1 MFNVRFTVVINRRI
15 YRPRHNCSKR
25 PHLCIA
31 CMKYILITRNCSS
44 SNLHALSKIATTV
57 IINNAAKICRCLEDT
72 ALIVAKGHVVA
83 VIYRTNWE
91 AKPDCSQGPNAG
103 SRHVSSTTAT
113 ITNKKLSYRRVT
125 ARCVVTV
132 EILPIATQQC
142 RNYLYDKSWP
152 NRWYEIGGLVG
163 SNV

>member
-44 SNLHALSKIATTV
+44 SSLHALSKIATTV

-142 RNYLYDKSWP
+142 RNYLYDKS
-152 NRWYEIGGLVG
+152 
-163 SNV
+163 